1 MECDNTHRFGI
12 NIRSIHNIRYFT
24 FSILGDKKM
33 KNLAIILSTTSLLI
47 SGALCYG
54 AYVTYQKAQKI
65 LDNPEEFVGA
75 VVEKQVSKAFEKL
88 PIPKLNT
95 EKFKLPF

>member
-1 MECDNTHRFGI
+1 MKQL
-12 NIRSIHNIRYFT
+12 SIV
-24 FSILGDKKM
+24 
-33 KNLAIILSTTSLLI
+33 LSTTSLLI

-75 VVEKQVSKAFEKL
+75 VVEKQVNKAFEKL
-88 PIPKLNT
+88 PIPKINS

>member
-1 MECDNTHRFGI
+1 
-12 NIRSIHNIRYFT
+12 
-24 FSILGDKKM
+24 M

-54 AYVTYQKAQKI
+54 AYVTYKKAEAI
-65 LDNPEEFVGA
+65 LNNPEEFVGA
-75 VVEKQVSKAFEKL
+75 VVEKQVNRVFEKL

>member
-1 MECDNTHRFGI
+1 
-12 NIRSIHNIRYFT
+12 
-24 FSILGDKKM
+24 M
-33 KNLAIILSTTSLLI
+33 KNLALILSVASLAV

-75 VVEKQVSKAFEKL
+75 VVEKQVQKVFDKS
-88 PIPKLNT
+88 PIPKLNNLPGI
-95 EKFKLPF
+95 KLF

>member
-1 MECDNTHRFGI
+1 
-12 NIRSIHNIRYFT
+12 
-24 FSILGDKKM
+24 M
-33 KNLAIILSTTSLLI
+33 KQLSLILSITSLTI

-54 AYVTYQKAQKI
+54 AYVTYKKAEAI
-65 LDNPEEFVGA
+65 LNNPEQFVGK
-75 VVEKQVSKAFEKL
+75 VVENQVNKAFEKL